1 MLVMFATVDANY
13 WLVEGRMRF
22 RMTVRIA
29 MGLAAA
35 GGVII
40 ALSGTAAAADAPV
53 VNSPQDSRQ
62 TTANVMSPAAN
73 SVTTTGQN
81 DSSSTTVT
89 KQTQSTVT
97 PGSVSNDGNN
107 NGNGKAAESQPS
119 SVNTDPGKG
128 PRVGSSG
135 GTVAPGTGSG
145 DQSASA
151 STAEAKPVVPVEVKV
166 EAAKLSDPG
175 GQPQLSLPPV
185 IRFRSELLPVQ
196 PTIVSYEP
204 APADFA
210 AALPSAPMQRQQP
223 HPAKSSGLLGSLT
236 VVLAGTV
243 VPQPL
248 MLGGL
253 GIVPLAAT
261 LILGL
266 LLVVLLTVFVFTY
279 GSWLRR
285 GGFATAARSD
295 EPAFLNSLSIATPLL
310 LGYVTSPWRM
320 RSPILVVA
328 DIQSTHKLWF
338 PTLTERR
345 IRI

>member
-1 MLVMFATVDANY
+1 MS
-13 WLVEGRMRF
+13 
-22 RMTVRIA
+22 VRIA

-35 GGVII
+35 GGAII
-40 ALSGTAAAADAPV
+40 ALSGTAAAADVSGVNAPQ
-53 VNSPQDSRQ
+53 SPQQ
-62 TTANVMSPAAN
+62 TTANVPTPVVNNVRVPDQNGTS
-73 SVTTTGQN
+73 STDVTNQN
-81 DSSSTTVT
+81 QTTVT
-89 KQTQSTVT
+89 PV
-97 PGSVSNDGNN
+97 PGSNDSNNSGDTAA
-107 NGNGKAAESQPS
+107 KAQPS
-119 SVNTDPGKG
+119 SVNGDSGKG
-128 PRVGSSG
+128 SAPDSAGGSVDQGSG
-135 GTVAPGTGSG
+135 GSG
-145 DQSASA
+145 GNGAQPAKT
-151 STAEAKPVVPVEVKV
+151 STIDAKPSVAMTAKV
-166 EAAKLSDPG
+166 EPEKVSSSQQQPLAA
-175 GQPQLSLPPV
+175 LPTV
-185 IRFRSELLPVQ
+185 IRFRSEMLRVQ
-196 PTIVSYEP
+196 PTIVSFET
-204 APADFA
+204 APVDLAS
-210 AALPSAPMQRQQP
+210 ALPSAPVQRQQP

-248 MLGGL
+248 MLGGF

-261 LILGL
+261 WLFGL
-266 LLVVLLTVFVFTY
+266 LLVILLTVFVFTY

-295 EPAFLNSLSIATPLL
+295 EPIFLNSLSIATPLL